1 MTQHSL
7 LLLICMTSRKWSTDT
22 VKQNPFVH
30 LCMGL
35 DSHFWYMV
43 LPLVFF
49 FYKTQCSHH
58 RANRRSRIILFF
70 LNHRSRKIVL
80 SQAWREVLRYWL
92 CMNWCLGQ
100 IIENSAFPKRWE
112 AEFPNYRNKFWK
124 LIYLPLDRKQIM
136 IHIAS
141 NLLFFCC
148 INIPFSSAYYFFL
161 NKLRKI

>member
-1 MTQHSL
+1 
-7 LLLICMTSRKWSTDT
+7 MTSRKWSTDT
-22 VKQNPFVH
+22 VKHKIPLFISAWGLILIFGTWFV
-30 LCMGL
+30 
-35 DSHFWYMV
+35 SS
-43 LPLVFF
+43 FF
-49 FYKTQCSHH
+49 LILNHY

-70 LNHRSRKIVL
+70 LNRRSRKIVL

-92 CMNWCLGQ
+92 CVNWCLGK
-100 IIENSAFPKRWE
+100 IIENSAFFKQWE
-112 AEFPNYRNKFWK
+112 VEFPNYRIKFWK

-136 IHIAS
+136 IHLAS